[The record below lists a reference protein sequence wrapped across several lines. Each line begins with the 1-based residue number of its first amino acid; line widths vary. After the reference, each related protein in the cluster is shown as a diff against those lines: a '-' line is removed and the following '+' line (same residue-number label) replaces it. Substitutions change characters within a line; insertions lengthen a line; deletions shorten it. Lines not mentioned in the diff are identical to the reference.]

1 MYYCKVPGTDTPPVQ
16 PDVLSNSMN
25 IFLDSIWPQLW
36 GSLRATFSNRN
47 GNNKRVNYE
56 ALVNKDINIFY
67 TLPYSIYQQT
77 RANSSQLLY
86 RHLVYS
92 DCHSYNNPNCVL
104 ENQLKKETIY

>member
-56 ALVNKDINIFY
+56 ALVNKDINIF
-67 TLPYSIYQQT
+67 
-77 RANSSQLLY
+77 
-86 RHLVYS
+86 
-92 DCHSYNNPNCVL
+92 
-104 ENQLKKETIY
+104 